1 MKRIK
6 STLIALALVSTAFLG
21 SCYYDN
27 VEELYGGSNCDVNN
41 VDYET
46 VIKPII
52 TLNCATS
59 GCHVPGTGRKD
70 LTTDQG
76 ITDIVNDGRLNSMV
90 IVQRTMPTSQ
100 PLSTCNIASLR
111 QWLNTGASFN

>member
-1 MKRIK
+1 MKSTK
-6 STLIALALVSTAFLG
+6 STLIVLALVSATLLG

-27 VEELYGGSNCDVNN
+27 VEELYGGNTCDVSN
-41 VDYET
+41 VDYTT

-52 TLNCATS
+52 TQNCATS

-76 ITDIVNDGRLNSMV
+76 IADIVNDGRLNSMV
-90 IVQRTMPTSQ
+90 IVQRTMPPSQ

-111 QWLNTGASFN
+111 QWLNTGASLN

>member
-1 MKRIK
+1 MPLAFI
-6 STLIALALVSTAFLG
+6 SATLLA

-27 VEELYGGSNCDVNN
+27 VEELYGANNCDVSN
-41 VDYET
+41 VDYKT

-52 TLNCATS
+52 TQNCATS

-76 ITDIVNDGRLNSMV
+76 IADIVNDGRLNSMV
-90 IVQRTMPTSQ
+90 IVQRTMPPSQ
-100 PLSTCNIASLR
+100 PLSSCNIASLR
-111 QWLNTGASFN
+111 QWLNTGASVN

>member
-1 MKRIK
+1 MRRIK
-6 STLIALALVSTAFLG
+6 SILLAVAFISATLLA

-27 VEELYGGSNCDVNN
+27 AEELYGANTCDVSN
-41 VDYET
+41 VDYMT

-52 TLNCATS
+52 TSNCATS

-76 ITDIVNDGRLNSMV
+76 IADIVNDGRLNSMV
-90 IVQRTMPTSQ
+90 IVQRTMPPSQ
-100 PLSTCNIASLR
+100 PISTCNIASLR